1 MTEAS
6 NILIVEARYYEDIAD
21 ELARGAIAELEAAGA
36 SYERAALPGTFEI
49 VAAIRFAIDSGKY
62 DGYIALGCVIRGE
75 TTHYDYICTESARGL
90 TDLVIQQGIALGYGI
105 LTTEDRE
112 QAWRR
117 AAVAELNK
125 GADAAKACLTMV
137 ALKRRFRSSGPS

>member
-1 MTEAS
+1 MRVAIIGAS
-6 NILIVEARYYEDIAD
+6 GYTGLELVRIVLRHP
-21 ELARGAIAELEAAGA
+21 ELELTVATSEQRAGMRFGDA
-36 SYERAALPGTFEI
+36 FPAL
-49 VAAIRFAIDSGKY
+49 
-62 DGYIALGCVIRGE
+62 
-75 TTHYDYICTESARGL
+75 RGL